1 MYGYWELS
9 EFWVSQ
15 DVADLSSTN
24 SLSDERPHVDG
35 LDDSRFAWPEPDS
48 EIVAFINSVWRDAFE

>member
-1 MYGYWELS
+1 MYGYWALS

-35 LDDSRFAWPEPDS
+35 LDDSRFAWPEPGS
-48 EIVAFINSVWRDAFE
+48 ELVAFINSVWRDTFE

>member
-35 LDDSRFAWPEPDS
+35 LDDSRFAWPEPGS
-48 EIVAFINSVWRDAFE
+48 ELVAFINSVWRDAFE

>member
-35 LDDSRFAWPEPDS
+35 LDDSRFAWPEPGS
-48 EIVAFINSVWRDAFE
+48 ELAAFINSVWRDTFE

>member
-35 LDDSRFAWPEPDS
+35 LDDSRFAWPEPGS
-48 EIVAFINSVWRDAFE
+48 ELVAFINSVWGDTFE